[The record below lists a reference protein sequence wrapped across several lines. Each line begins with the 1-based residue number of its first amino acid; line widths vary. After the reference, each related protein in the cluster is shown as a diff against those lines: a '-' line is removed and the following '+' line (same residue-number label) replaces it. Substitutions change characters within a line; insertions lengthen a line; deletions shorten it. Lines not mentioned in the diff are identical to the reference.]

1 MIVEKESLPVPGL
14 IEDYGLMTLP
24 YVDIGRVDIGDP
36 RPIGPPQLSRRLLP
50 EPAYAEAPHAA
61 DRPTR

>member
-1 MIVEKESLPVPGL
+1 MPGL

-24 YVDIGRVDIGDP
+24 YVDIGRVDSGDP
-36 RPIGPPQLSRRLLP
+36 RPIGPPQLSRRLRP
-50 EPAYAEAPHAA
+50 DAAYAEAPHAA